1 MVVDVIFLLKHSLVL
16 LSVHLENGKIKKNM
30 KKYLNSLEKIDKIA
44 FVILI
49 ILLAM
54 ILIGCRYEPYEPACK
69 GIERPEMV
77 CTMEVDKVCGC
88 DGVTYINPC
97 HAEKKGVFSYRLDSD
112 EPCNPW

>member
-1 MVVDVIFLLKHSLVL
+1 LRLKLSLLLQN
-16 LSVHLENGKIKKNM
+16 VHLENGKIKKNM

-44 FVILI
+44 FVILM
-49 ILLAM
+49 ILFAM

-69 GIERPEMV
+69 GIEQPNMV

-97 HAEKKGVFSYRLDSD
+97 HAEKKGVFSYRQDSD
-112 EPCNPW
+112 ETCKPW